1 MTGTEPGTVIAVKI
15 FEKQRIIAEM
25 LVGLKL
31 VVGSENRAALVL
43 IIANKDPRPTIDLK
57 TFDAPNNAYAS
68 YKGLANLPLAMWLA
82 LLAGAFLF
90 FMKGLHSSAH
100 IPIMLGLLGSLAF
113 NFILHMNYGTELF
126 LYTLYWT
133 YLLVFFIALAFA
145 ELAGKTWF
153 EAILTVFVL
162 AVMANNI
169 WFIFSVLRGLAPFFA
184 AI

>member
-1 MTGTEPGTVIAVKI
+1 
-15 FEKQRIIAEM
+15 
-25 LVGLKL
+25 
-31 VVGSENRAALVL
+31 
-43 IIANKDPRPTIDLK
+43 
-57 TFDAPNNAYAS
+57 
-68 YKGLANLPLAMWLA
+68 MWLA

-90 FMKGLHSSAH
+90 FMLGLRSSAH

-126 LYTLYWT
+126 LYALYWT

-145 ELAGKTWF
+145 DLAGKTWF

-162 AVMANNI
+162 AVMANNL
-169 WFIFSVLRGLAPFFA
+169 WFIFFVLRGLAPFFA